1 MHRLSFA
8 VFCAL
13 VACVG
18 DSSPPVDA
26 GSDATTADVGVDAPS
41 DASTTCVPIPSTPGP
56 GCFGTR
62 CTPETQAC
70 CVGLSGGGLIGQ
82 CEDAGACGAQ
92 PYQESWDCDK
102 TFDCPAQAPKCCA
115 SAQAGATLFGGLNE
129 GGCPL
134 QLHVTPNFD
143 AGSDA
148 GPPPPFS
155 IATCETSCSGFQL
168 CATDNECTGG
178 LKCFPAE
185 FTQTSG
191 SKTFGVCVP

>member
-1 MHRLSFA
+1 MHRFSFF
-8 VFCAL
+8 VFSGL

-18 DSSPPVDA
+18 DSSPPVDG
-26 GSDATTADVGVDAPS
+26 GSDATATDVAVDAPT
-41 DASTTCVPIPSTPGP
+41 DASTCVTIPSTPGP
-56 GCFGTR
+56 DCFGTR

-70 CVGLSGGGLIGQ
+70 CVGLTGGGLIGQ
-82 CEDAGACGAQ
+82 CEDAGACGAN
-92 PYQESWDCDK
+92 PYQETWDCDK

-134 QLHVTPNFD
+134 QLQVTVPAD
-143 AGSDA
+143 AG
-148 GPPPPFS
+148 GPPPPFT
-155 IATCETSCSGFQL
+155 IASCATSCSGFQL
-168 CATDNECTGG
+168 CANDAECTGG
-178 LKCFPAE
+178 LKCFPVE